1 MVPQRQFQSHGSGR
15 LAGCVLTEIELT
27 TMLRTI
33 TGIPDRRRPK
43 RRENLLGGLLR
54 MMMRRWAVLLVL
66 VILAFIGVACGS
78 SPATSQDSAPPS
90 EPERVEPTATPI
102 ASPTPTPEPTATP
115 VPSPTPTSEPTA
127 TPEPSPQSEPQTAD
141 PTTTPE
147 PSPQS
152 DIEDINALSK
162 LAFAFWDAYNAYDGD
177 KTLGYLEENYRQLR
191 GEEIRDNIGLMKLFG
206 VKLELSE
213 ESPPHMI
220 SDGEWEMHMTMKE
233 PLGTRRIRMAF
244 RQVEGEWKI
253 AFAEQ
258 VQ

>member
-1 MVPQRQFQSHGSGR
+1 M
-15 LAGCVLTEIELT
+15 
-27 TMLRTI
+27 ML
-33 TGIPDRRRPK
+33 
-43 RRENLLGGLLR
+43 
-54 MMMRRWAVLLVL
+54 RRWAIPGVF
-66 VILAFIGVACGS
+66 VILAVIGVACGS
-78 SPATSQDSAPPS
+78 SPATTQDTGSQS
-90 EPERVEPTATPI
+90 EPEQADPIATPIPSATTQPKQVEPTATPKP
-102 ASPTPTPEPTATP
+102 SPQPEPQEA
-115 VPSPTPTSEPTA
+115 EPTA

-147 PSPQS
+147 PSPQL

-177 KTLGYLEENYRQLR
+177 KTLGYLEESYRQLR

-253 AFAEQ
+253 VFAEQ

>member
-1 MVPQRQFQSHGSGR
+1 M
-15 LAGCVLTEIELT
+15 
-27 TMLRTI
+27 ML
-33 TGIPDRRRPK
+33 
-43 RRENLLGGLLR
+43 
-54 MMMRRWAVLLVL
+54 RRWAIPGVF
-66 VILAFIGVACGS
+66 VILAVIGVACGS
-78 SPATSQDSAPPS
+78 SPATTQDTGSQS
-90 EPERVEPTATPI
+90 EPEQADPIATPIPSATTQPKQVEPT
-102 ASPTPTPEPTATP
+102 
-115 VPSPTPTSEPTA
+115 VEPTA

-147 PSPQS
+147 PSPQL

-162 LAFAFWDAYNAYDGD
+162 LTFAFWDAYNAYDGD
-177 KTLGYLEENYRQLR
+177 KTLGYLEESYRQLR

-220 SDGEWEMHMTMKE
+220 NDGEWEMHMTMKE

-253 AFAEQ
+253 VFAEQ

>member
-1 MVPQRQFQSHGSGR
+1 M
-15 LAGCVLTEIELT
+15 
-27 TMLRTI
+27 ML
-33 TGIPDRRRPK
+33 
-43 RRENLLGGLLR
+43 
-54 MMMRRWAVLLVL
+54 RRWAIPGVF
-66 VILAFIGVACGS
+66 VILAVIGVACGS
-78 SPATSQDSAPPS
+78 SPATTQDTGSQS
-90 EPERVEPTATPI
+90 EPEQADPIATPIPSATTQPKQVEPTATPKP
-102 ASPTPTPEPTATP
+102 SPQPEPQEA
-115 VPSPTPTSEPTA
+115 EPTA
-127 TPEPSPQSEPQTAD
+127 TPEPSPESEPQTAD

-147 PSPQS
+147 PSPQL

-177 KTLGYLEENYRQLR
+177 KTLGYLEESYRQLR

-213 ESPPHMI
+213 ESPPHII

-253 AFAEQ
+253 VFAEQ

>member
-1 MVPQRQFQSHGSGR
+1 M
-15 LAGCVLTEIELT
+15 
-27 TMLRTI
+27 ML
-33 TGIPDRRRPK
+33 
-43 RRENLLGGLLR
+43 
-54 MMMRRWAVLLVL
+54 RRWAIPGVF
-66 VILAFIGVACGS
+66 VILAVIGVACGS
-78 SPATSQDSAPPS
+78 SPATTQDTGSQS
-90 EPERVEPTATPI
+90 EPEQADPIATPI
-102 ASPTPTPEPTATP
+102 PSATTQP
-115 VPSPTPTSEPTA
+115 KQVEPTA

-147 PSPQS
+147 PSPQL

-162 LAFAFWDAYNAYDGD
+162 LTFAFWDAYNAYDGD
-177 KTLGYLEENYRQLR
+177 KTLGYLEESYRQLR

-220 SDGEWEMHMTMKE
+220 NDGEWEMHMTMKE

-253 AFAEQ
+253 VFAEQ

>member
-1 MVPQRQFQSHGSGR
+1 M
-15 LAGCVLTEIELT
+15 
-27 TMLRTI
+27 ML
-33 TGIPDRRRPK
+33 
-43 RRENLLGGLLR
+43 
-54 MMMRRWAVLLVL
+54 RRWAIPGVF
-66 VILAFIGVACGS
+66 VILAVIGVACGS
-78 SPATSQDSAPPS
+78 SPATTQDTGSQS
-90 EPERVEPTATPI
+90 EPEQADPIATPIPSATTQPKQVEPTATPKP
-102 ASPTPTPEPTATP
+102 SPQPEPQEAD
-115 VPSPTPTSEPTA
+115 PTT

-141 PTTTPE
+141 PTATP
-147 PSPQS
+147 QL

-206 VKLELSE
+206 VKLALSE

-253 AFAEQ
+253 VFAEQ

>member
-1 MVPQRQFQSHGSGR
+1 M
-15 LAGCVLTEIELT
+15 
-27 TMLRTI
+27 ML
-33 TGIPDRRRPK
+33 
-43 RRENLLGGLLR
+43 
-54 MMMRRWAVLLVL
+54 RRWAIPGVF
-66 VILAFIGVACGS
+66 VILAVIGVACGS
-78 SPATSQDSAPPS
+78 SPATTQDTGSQS
-90 EPERVEPTATPI
+90 EPEQADPIATPIPSATTQPKQVEPTA
-102 ASPTPTPEPTATP
+102 A
-115 VPSPTPTSEPTA
+115 
-127 TPEPSPQSEPQTAD
+127 PEPSPQSEPQTAD

-147 PSPQS
+147 PSPQL

-177 KTLGYLEENYRQLR
+177 KTLGYLEESYRQLR

-253 AFAEQ
+253 VFAEQ

>member
-1 MVPQRQFQSHGSGR
+1 M
-15 LAGCVLTEIELT
+15 
-27 TMLRTI
+27 ML
-33 TGIPDRRRPK
+33 
-43 RRENLLGGLLR
+43 
-54 MMMRRWAVLLVL
+54 RRWAIPGVF
-66 VILAFIGVACGS
+66 VILAVIGVACGS
-78 SPATSQDSAPPS
+78 SPATTQDTGSQS
-90 EPERVEPTATPI
+90 EPEQADPIATPIPSATTQPKQVEPTATPKP
-102 ASPTPTPEPTATP
+102 SPQPEPQEAEPTATP
-115 VPSPTPTSEPTA
+115 K
-127 TPEPSPQSEPQTAD
+127 PSPQSEPQTAD

-147 PSPQS
+147 PSPQL

-177 KTLGYLEENYRQLR
+177 KTLGYLEESYRQLR

-253 AFAEQ
+253 VFAEQ

>member
-1 MVPQRQFQSHGSGR
+1 M
-15 LAGCVLTEIELT
+15 
-27 TMLRTI
+27 ML
-33 TGIPDRRRPK
+33 
-43 RRENLLGGLLR
+43 
-54 MMMRRWAVLLVL
+54 RRWAIPGVF
-66 VILAFIGVACGS
+66 VILAGIGVACGS
-78 SPATSQDSAPPS
+78 SPATTQDTGSQS
-90 EPERVEPTATPI
+90 EPEQADPIATPIPSATTQPKQVEPTA
-102 ASPTPTPEPTATP
+102 A
-115 VPSPTPTSEPTA
+115 
-127 TPEPSPQSEPQTAD
+127 PEPSPQSEPQTAD

-147 PSPQS
+147 PSPQL

-177 KTLGYLEENYRQLR
+177 KTLGYLEESYRQLR

-253 AFAEQ
+253 VFAEQ

>member
-1 MVPQRQFQSHGSGR
+1 M
-15 LAGCVLTEIELT
+15 
-27 TMLRTI
+27 ML
-33 TGIPDRRRPK
+33 
-43 RRENLLGGLLR
+43 
-54 MMMRRWAVLLVL
+54 RRWAIPGVF
-66 VILAFIGVACGS
+66 VILAGIGVACGS
-78 SPATSQDSAPPS
+78 SPATTQDTGSQS
-90 EPERVEPTATPI
+90 EPEQADPIATPI
-102 ASPTPTPEPTATP
+102 PSATTQPKQADPTT
-115 VPSPTPTSEPTA
+115 

-147 PSPQS
+147 PSPQL

-177 KTLGYLEENYRQLR
+177 KTLGYLEDSYRQLR

-253 AFAEQ
+253 VFAEQ

>member
-1 MVPQRQFQSHGSGR
+1 M
-15 LAGCVLTEIELT
+15 
-27 TMLRTI
+27 ML
-33 TGIPDRRRPK
+33 
-43 RRENLLGGLLR
+43 
-54 MMMRRWAVLLVL
+54 RRWAILGVF
-66 VILAFIGVACGS
+66 VILAVIGVACGS
-78 SPATSQDSAPPS
+78 SPATTQDTGSQS
-90 EPERVEPTATPI
+90 EPEQADPIATPIPSATTQPKQVEPTATPKP
-102 ASPTPTPEPTATP
+102 SPQPEPQEA
-115 VPSPTPTSEPTA
+115 EPTA

-152 DIEDINALSK
+152 EPQTADPTTTPEPSPQLDIEDINALSK

-177 KTLGYLEENYRQLR
+177 KTLGYLEESYRQLR

-253 AFAEQ
+253 VFAEQ

>member
-1 MVPQRQFQSHGSGR
+1 M
-15 LAGCVLTEIELT
+15 
-27 TMLRTI
+27 ML
-33 TGIPDRRRPK
+33 
-43 RRENLLGGLLR
+43 
-54 MMMRRWAVLLVL
+54 RRWAIPGVF
-66 VILAFIGVACGS
+66 VILAGIGVACGS
-78 SPATSQDSAPPS
+78 SPATTQDTGSQS
-90 EPERVEPTATPI
+90 EPEQADPIATPIPSATTQPKQVEPTATPKP
-102 ASPTPTPEPTATP
+102 SPQPEPQEAEPTATP
-115 VPSPTPTSEPTA
+115 K
-127 TPEPSPQSEPQTAD
+127 PSPQSEPQTAD
-141 PTTTPE
+141 PTATPE
-147 PSPQS
+147 PSPQL

-177 KTLGYLEENYRQLR
+177 KTLGYLEESYRQLR

-253 AFAEQ
+253 VFAEQ

>member
-1 MVPQRQFQSHGSGR
+1 M
-15 LAGCVLTEIELT
+15 
-27 TMLRTI
+27 ML
-33 TGIPDRRRPK
+33 
-43 RRENLLGGLLR
+43 
-54 MMMRRWAVLLVL
+54 RRWAIPGVF
-66 VILAFIGVACGS
+66 VILAVIGVACGS
-78 SPATSQDSAPPS
+78 SPATTQDTGSQS
-90 EPERVEPTATPI
+90 EPEQADPIATPI
-102 ASPTPTPEPTATP
+102 PSATTQPKQADPTT
-115 VPSPTPTSEPTA
+115 

-152 DIEDINALSK
+152 EPQTADPTTTPEPSPQLDIEDINALSK

-177 KTLGYLEENYRQLR
+177 KTLGYLEDSYRQLR

-253 AFAEQ
+253 VFAEQ

>member
-1 MVPQRQFQSHGSGR
+1 M
-15 LAGCVLTEIELT
+15 
-27 TMLRTI
+27 ML
-33 TGIPDRRRPK
+33 
-43 RRENLLGGLLR
+43 
-54 MMMRRWAVLLVL
+54 RRWAIPGVF
-66 VILAFIGVACGS
+66 VILAVIGVACGS
-78 SPATSQDSAPPS
+78 SPATTQDTGSQS
-90 EPERVEPTATPI
+90 EPEQADPIATPIPSATTQPKQVEPTATPK
-102 ASPTPTPEPTATP
+102 
-115 VPSPTPTSEPTA
+115 PSPQPETQEAEPTA

-177 KTLGYLEENYRQLR
+177 KTLGYLEESYRQLR

-253 AFAEQ
+253 VFAEQ

>member
-1 MVPQRQFQSHGSGR
+1 M
-15 LAGCVLTEIELT
+15 
-27 TMLRTI
+27 ML
-33 TGIPDRRRPK
+33 
-43 RRENLLGGLLR
+43 
-54 MMMRRWAVLLVL
+54 RRWAIPGVF
-66 VILAFIGVACGS
+66 VILAVIGVACGS
-78 SPATSQDSAPPS
+78 SPATTQDTGSQS
-90 EPERVEPTATPI
+90 EPEQADPIATPI
-102 ASPTPTPEPTATP
+102 PSATTQP
-115 VPSPTPTSEPTA
+115 KQVEPTA

-147 PSPQS
+147 PSPQL

-177 KTLGYLEENYRQLR
+177 KTLGYLEESYRQLR

-253 AFAEQ
+253 VFAEQ

>member
-1 MVPQRQFQSHGSGR
+1 M
-15 LAGCVLTEIELT
+15 
-27 TMLRTI
+27 ML
-33 TGIPDRRRPK
+33 
-43 RRENLLGGLLR
+43 
-54 MMMRRWAVLLVL
+54 RRWAIPGVF
-66 VILAFIGVACGS
+66 VILAVIGVACGS
-78 SPATSQDSAPPS
+78 SPATTQDTGSQS
-90 EPERVEPTATPI
+90 EPEQADPIATPIPSATTQPKQVEPTATPKP
-102 ASPTPTPEPTATP
+102 SPQPEPQE
-115 VPSPTPTSEPTA
+115 VEPTA

-147 PSPQS
+147 PSPQL

-177 KTLGYLEENYRQLR
+177 KTLGYLEESYRQLR

-253 AFAEQ
+253 VFAEQ